1 MAAAAGTAVQKHV
14 VVDMEMNFTLT
25 DELGQPIEVF
35 CEVFER
41 GESVYWRAWLYGFA
55 TLLETLEGRAPDDST
70 IAGQIQAEIL
80 VRGVRAQGDL
90 QGQ

>member
-1 MAAAAGTAVQKHV
+1 MRHSV
-14 VVDMEMNFTLT
+14 VATMEMNFTLT
-25 DELGQPIEVF
+25 DELGEPIDVF

-55 TLLETLEGRAPDDST
+55 KLLETLEGHASDDAS

-80 VRGVRAQGDL
+80 LRGIRAQVDPE
-90 QGQ
+90 GQ

>member
-1 MAAAAGTAVQKHV
+1 MHHTVVAA
-14 VVDMEMNFTLT
+14 MEMNFTLV
-25 DELGQPIEVF
+25 DELGERIEVF

-55 TLLETLEGRAPDDST
+55 TLLETFEGHASSEAA
-70 IAGQIQAEIL
+70 IAGLIQAEIL
-80 VRGVRAQGDL
+80 VRGIRAQVDP

>member
-1 MAAAAGTAVQKHV
+1 
-14 VVDMEMNFTLT
+14 MEMNFTLV

-41 GESVYWRAWLYGFA
+41 GEAVYWRAWLYGFA
-55 TLLETLEGRAPDDST
+55 TLLENLDGHAPDDLA

-80 VRGVRAQGDL
+80 LRGIRAHPDPE
-90 QGQ
+90 GQ

>member
-1 MAAAAGTAVQKHV
+1 
-14 VVDMEMNFTLT
+14 MEMNFSLI

-55 TLLETLEGRAPDDST
+55 TLLDTLEGHAADDSS
-70 IAGQIQAEIL
+70 IAGLIQAQIL
-80 VRGVRAQGDL
+80 IRGIRAHADPERQ
-90 QGQ
+90 

>member
-1 MAAAAGTAVQKHV
+1 MRHSVAAS
-14 VVDMEMNFTLT
+14 MEMNFTLT
-25 DELGQPIEVF
+25 DELGEPIDVF

-55 TLLETLEGRAPDDST
+55 QLLETMEGHAGDDST

-80 VRGVRAQGDL
+80 LRGIRAHVDQE
-90 QGQ
+90 GQ

>member
-1 MAAAAGTAVQKHV
+1 
-14 VVDMEMNFTLT
+14 MEMNFTLV

-55 TLLETLEGRAPDDST
+55 TLLEMQEGHAPDDAT
-70 IAGQIQAEIL
+70 IAGQIQADIL
-80 VRGVRAQGDL
+80 LRGVRAHGDP
-90 QGQ
+90 QRQ